1 MIAGVG
7 IDLCEISRMEK
18 LLSDGR
24 FLSRFFSAEEQDY
37 ISGKGKTAAQSM
49 AGIFAAKEAL
59 TKALGVGLSGGALS
73 DIAVLHDDSG
83 APYYDLRGAW
93 ARLCQEKRVDR
104 FHLSISHEGR
114 LAAAMC
120 LAERDGAFDAPHD

>member
-24 FLSRFFSAEEQDY
+24 FLARFFSLEEQSY
-37 ISGKGKTAAQSM
+37 IQSKGKTAAQSL

-59 TKALGVGLSGGALS
+59 TKALGTGIVSGELK
-73 DIAVLHDDSG
+73 DICVLHDG
-83 APYYDLRGAW
+83 AGMPYYELRETYAQI
-93 ARLCQEKRVDR
+93 AEQRNVSS
-104 FHLSISHEGR
+104 FFLSITHEAGM
-114 LAAAMC
+114 AAAVC
-120 LAERDGAFDAPHD
+120 VAERKG